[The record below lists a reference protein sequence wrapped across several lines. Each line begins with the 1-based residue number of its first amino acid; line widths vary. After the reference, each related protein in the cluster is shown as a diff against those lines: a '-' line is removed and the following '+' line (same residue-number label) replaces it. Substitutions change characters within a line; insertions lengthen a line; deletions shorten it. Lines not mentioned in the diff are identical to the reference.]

1 MARSS
6 FRKGRCRMV
15 NRRKAWQL
23 LLSLLVLG
31 MMLTLCGCMKAA
43 ELKERTI
50 IRMVGVDVDGEDFV
64 LTMSQFSPQAQSGEK
79 SSSSKTQVVQTR
91 GRSISEAIDAVSH
104 YSGNE
109 VFLGNS
115 SFLVVGRD
123 AARQGLEK
131 VLNFF
136 NANHEVSPELYVAMA
151 QGDAAEIIQVQSQGD
166 SGPTQLKS
174 LVEQGQQNG
183 LLGRPT
189 LKDIVNRLQGEYTQP
204 YLPLIETVQSQDDE
218 QLLRIAGMAVFR
230 DGKLLDTLS
239 IEQTR
244 GVLWA
249 TDELSRAIVTVDF
262 GEEKHAR
269 ASVELE
275 ESKSRMQVSLRDG
288 KPVLHLSI
296 HTQAGIKEVL
306 SETGGGVEIDQ
317 LPQIQNAVSA
327 QIKST
332 VEEVVGKVFFAEK
345 SDIFRYSEFIRKEEP
360 DYWKLHHEDFEQVVQ
375 DCSFEI
381 DVTCIID
388 HPGLEASHQ
397 QENG

>member
-1 MARSS
+1 MCSKVNEK
-6 FRKGRCRMV
+6 RKS
-15 NRRKAWQL
+15 KL
-23 LLSLLVLG
+23 LLTLFALG
-31 MMLTLCGCMKAA
+31 ITLTLCGCMKSV

-50 IRMVGVDVDGEDFV
+50 IRMVGVDVDGQDFV
-64 LTMSQFSPQAQSGEK
+64 LTMSQFSPQTQSGEK
-79 SSSSKTQVVQTR
+79 SSSRTQVVQTR
-91 GRSISEAIDAVSH
+91 GSSISDAIDEVSR

-115 SFLVVGRD
+115 SFLVVGRT
-123 AARQGLEK
+123 AAKLGLEK

-151 QGDAAEIIQVQSQGD
+151 QGEAAEIIQVQSQGD

-174 LVEQGQQNG
+174 LVEQGQENG

-204 YLPLIETVQSQDDE
+204 YLPLIETVPSQDGE
-218 QLLRIAGMAVFR
+218 ERLRIAGMAIFR

-239 IEQTR
+239 IDQTR

-262 GEEKHAR
+262 GEQNR
-269 ASVELE
+269 SRVSVELE
-275 ESKSRMQVSLRDG
+275 ESKSTMQVGLRDG
-288 KPVLHLSI
+288 KPVLRLSI
-296 HTQAGIKEVL
+296 RIEAGIKEVL

-327 QIKST
+327 RIRST
-332 VEEVVGKVFFAEK
+332 VEEVVDQVFFSQK

-360 DYWKLHHEDFEQVVQ
+360 DYWKQHHEDFEQVVE
-375 DCSFEI
+375 DCTFGI
-381 DVTCIID
+381 DVECIID
-388 HPGLEASHQ
+388 HPGLEASHT
-397 QENG
+397 QENS